1 MRYVPALAGNG
12 LSRMGFLDFFRGSS
26 AERIARQLMKALRE
40 AGVTHRLEYEPQ
52 ENQIG
57 FYDDSGS
64 RVGSS
69 FLGNLRRE
77 LEAAA
82 ADSHAAIYRR
92 YALSAQDLT
101 ARGAPSSYELAKPRL
116 RILLKSESYPD
127 YAALHSRLEA
137 AETNAKWSRL
147 VFEPLV
153 GDVVACCIEAFDHS
167 LRFVI
172 ESDLARWQV
181 DAATAL
187 ADARANVCSL
197 PFAVNQTQSARYVF
211 NDDSY
216 QAARLVNPRMF
227 DRLPVQG
234 NWVAVVPDRY
244 RVSSFPNAE
253 QMVAMGTQ
261 VIS

>member
-12 LSRMGFLDFFRGSS
+12 LNRMGFLDFFRGSS
-26 AERIARQLMKALRE
+26 GERIARQLMKALRE

-57 FYDDSGS
+57 FYDASGS

-77 LEAAA
+77 LEATA

-92 YALSAQDLT
+92 SSAVWDNV
-101 ARGAPSSYELAKPRL
+101 ARVMGSGMAR
-116 RILLKSESYPD
+116 
-127 YAALHSRLEA
+127 
-137 AETNAKWSRL
+137 
-147 VFEPLV
+147 EP
-153 GDVVACCIEAFDHS
+153 G
-167 LRFVI
+167 
-172 ESDLARWQV
+172 
-181 DAATAL
+181 
-187 ADARANVCSL
+187 L
-197 PFAVNQTQSARYVF
+197 PE
-211 NDDSY
+211 
-216 QAARLVNPRMF
+216 
-227 DRLPVQG
+227 
-234 NWVAVVPDRY
+234 RY